1 MESFFSLLDR
11 HVQVTNSLLCI
22 GLDPHPDDLPEPT
35 AAAAVEYCLRLIKA
49 TARYAAA
56 FKPNAAFFELYGPE
70 GWAALKI
77 VIEAV
82 RAESHRIGSVIP
94 VILDAKRG
102 DIASTADA
110 YAASTFEHLGAHAV
124 TLSPYLGHD
133 SLAPFLKDREKGV
146 FLLCR
151 TSNPGSRDLQELVLA
166 DGRALFEA
174 VADLANG
181 WNTSNNIGLV
191 IGATQPEALAR
202 IRARAPQAWFLAPGV
217 GAQGGDLQA
226 ALMAGLRADGMGVL
240 VPVSRAI
247 ARADDPER
255 AAAELRDAIET
266 IRHGVRRA
274 RSEEQGATGEE
285 RGAKGEI
292 AQLAQDL
299 VESGCVKFGSFKLK
313 SGLIS
318 PIYLDLRLLISHPA
332 ALRRAAKMYADVLKD
347 LSFDRLAGLPY
358 AALPIGTAVALEM
371 DRPLIYPRREVKEYG
386 TQAAIEGAYS
396 AGETVAIIDD
406 LATTGGTKIE
416 AVEKLTAAGL
426 MVRDIV
432 VLVDRESGA
441 RETLMQAGFRLHAV
455 ATIRQLLPH
464 WRRTGVL
471 SAEQEQAVLEFLK

>member
-1 MESFFSLLDR
+1 MESFFTLLDR
-11 HVQVTNSLLCI
+11 HVQVTSSLLCI

-70 GWAALKI
+70 GWACLKI

-82 RAESHRIGSVIP
+82 RAESNRIGSVIP

-110 YAASTFEHLGAHAV
+110 YAASTFEHLGAHAI

-133 SLAPFLKDREKGV
+133 SLAPFLKDRERGV
-146 FLLCR
+146 FVLCR
-151 TSNPGSRDLQELVLA
+151 TSNPGSHDLQELVLA

-174 VADLANG
+174 VADLADG

-226 ALMAGLRADGMGVL
+226 ALTAGLRADGMGVL

-247 ARADDPER
+247 ARADNPGL

-266 IRHGVRRA
+266 IRHGARRA
-274 RSEEQGATGEE
+274 RSEERGATGEE

-332 ALRRAAKMYADVLKD
+332 ALRRAAKMYATVLKD

-386 TQAAIEGAYS
+386 TQAAIEGAYA
-396 AGETVAIIDD
+396 AGETIAIIDD

-426 MVRDIV
+426 IVRDIV

-464 WRRTGVL
+464 WRRIGALT
-471 SAEQEQAVLEFLK
+471 AEQEQAVLEFLK

>member
-1 MESFFSLLDR
+1 MESFFTLLDR

-35 AAAAVEYCLRLIKA
+35 AAAAVDFCLKLIQA
-49 TARYAAA
+49 TSRYAAA

-70 GWAALKI
+70 GWAGLKT
-77 VIEAV
+77 VIDAV
-82 RAESHRIGSVIP
+82 RAASDRNGSVIP

-110 YAASTFEHLGAHAV
+110 YARSTFTELGAHAV
-124 TLSPYLGHD
+124 TLSPYLGQD
-133 SLAPFLKDREKGV
+133 SLSPFLTNREKGV

-151 TSNPGSRDLQELVLA
+151 TSNPGSRDLQELTLE

-174 VADLANG
+174 VADLAQA
-181 WNTSNNIGLV
+181 WNASDNIGLV

-202 IRARAPQAWFLAPGV
+202 IRARAPKAWFLAPGV
-217 GAQGGDLQA
+217 GAQGGDLEA
-226 ALMAGLRADGMGVL
+226 ALGAGLRDDGMGVL

-247 ARADDPER
+247 SRAEKPGL
-255 AAAELRDAIET
+255 AAAELRDAIES
-266 IRHGVRRA
+266 IRYGVQRTRREA
-274 RSEEQGATGEE
+274 RA
-285 RGAKGEI
+285 AKGDGGAADPAI
-292 AQLAQDL
+292 GQLAKDL
-299 VESGCVKFGSFKLK
+299 VDSGCVKFGSFKLK

-318 PIYLDLRLLISHPA
+318 PIYLDLRLLVSHPA
-332 ALRRAAKMYADVLKD
+332 ALRRAARLYARLLAG

-371 DRPLIYPRREVKEYG
+371 NRPLIYPRREAKEYG
-386 TQAAIEGAYS
+386 TQAAIEGAYQP
-396 AGETVAIIDD
+396 GETIAIVDD
-406 LATTGGTKIE
+406 LATTGGTKLE

-426 MVRDIV
+426 NVRDIV

-441 RETLMQAGFRLHAV
+441 RETLTRAGFQLHAV

-464 WRRTGVL
+464 WRQLGVI
-471 SAEQEQAVLEFLK
+471 SAEQEQAVMTFLN